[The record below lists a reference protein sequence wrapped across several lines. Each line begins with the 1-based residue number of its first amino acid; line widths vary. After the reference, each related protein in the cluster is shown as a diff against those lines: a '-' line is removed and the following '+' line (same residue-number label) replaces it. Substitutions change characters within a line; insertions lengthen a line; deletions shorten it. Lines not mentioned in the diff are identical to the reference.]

1 MIIIFYGNGKGKSSA
16 AAGIALR
23 AWGQGKRVL
32 YLAFLKSR
40 NISGEFKAIQHINS
54 PNLSLATFGRECP
67 YLGQECCPGQR
78 ECLVLD
84 DNITPSDV
92 AAARGGLNYALQE
105 AKSGQWDLMILDEL
119 LNGYVLYPGLQ
130 QGVIKLLEEAGNVD
144 LVLTGRPGPQEILA
158 RGGLVTELGKI
169 SHPFDR
175 GLSARKGID
184 Y

>member
-67 YLGQECCPGQR
+67 YLGQECCPGHGSAWYWMTI
-78 ECLVLD
+78 LLPVMLLL
-84 DNITPSDV
+84 P
-92 AAARGGLNYALQE
+92 GG
-105 AKSGQWDLMILDEL
+105 G
-119 LNGYVLYPGLQ
+119 
-130 QGVIKLLEEAGNVD
+130 
-144 LVLTGRPGPQEILA
+144 
-158 RGGLVTELGKI
+158 
-169 SHPFDR
+169 
-175 GLSARKGID
+175 
-184 Y
+184 